1 MAVLILG
8 HALIGFKGPCH
19 FSRTF
24 LDFETRNFK
33 ERCELLEIFSCQET
47 MSLLFF
53 SQTWPWM
60 TFMRSEVGGRHT
72 TQLVTTLNII
82 MEKLLFW
89 SFSYI
94 SLTTETNRMEGG
106 RIFFLN
112 SKMVFCYQNCSDILW
127 EKIVLVNEKNFLI
140 SQEQSIQTVKGQ
152 NNVW

>member
-33 ERCELLEIFSCQET
+33 ERCELLEIFSCRET

-53 SQTWPWM
+53 SKTWPWM

-106 RIFFLN
+106 RNFF
-112 SKMVFCYQNCSDILW
+112 KIRKWYFVT
-127 EKIVLVNEKNFLI
+127 KIVLTYCEKKLF
-140 SQEQSIQTVKGQ
+140 
-152 NNVW
+152 

>member
-1 MAVLILG
+1 MWIKYHIFCKLLATI
-8 HALIGFKGPCH
+8 KSPCH
-19 FSRTF
+19 FNMTF

-33 ERCELLEIFSCQET
+33 ERCKLLEIFSCQET

-53 SQTWPWM
+53 SKTWPWM

-127 EKIVLVNEKNFLI
+127 EKIVLGTAKTFWNSRLKAENLKFFWD
-140 SQEQSIQTVKGQ
+140 Q
-152 NNVW
+152 